1 MDPFLYINGHTSV
14 KILKRFKMEEVANTV
29 AIPADPNHQMS
40 TSVHINGEKEVENIP
55 YREAVGSLMYL
66 SIGTR
71 PDITFAVNS
80 VSQFLERPMKI
91 HWNAVKRILKYLKET
106 ADHGLYYSAAQT
118 DHLKA
123 FMKGPHPLSILH
135 SHQKNPTSWTLGTI

>member
-1 MDPFLYINGHTSV
+1 
-14 KILKRFKMEEVANTV
+14 MEEANTV

-123 FMKGPHPLSILH
+123 FSDADYAGNVNTRKSTTGYVL
-135 SHQKNPTSWTLGTI
+135 KLGESTGAWSS